1 MEPQGN
7 TERERAYLAHLNSP
21 YWDSLRLDVV
31 ARANGICELCGERRL
46 TQVHH
51 LHYDTLGHETLNDVQ
66 GLCARCHRYCHGLL
80 PEQLA
85 KKAARKGSHR
95 SNKRRIRH
103 AKRLLANKGVEFG
116 KGFKPNPLGPP
127 PANHDWSFRDRLVLS
142 LNRPLQ

>member
-1 MEPQGN
+1 MKPEEKA
-7 TERERAYLAHLNSP
+7 EREARYLAHLKSP
-21 YWDSLRLDVV
+21 YWDSLRRDVV
-31 ARANGICELCGERRL
+31 ARANGMCEMCGERRL

-51 LHYDTLGHETLNDVQ
+51 LHYDTLGHETLNDVE

-103 AKRLLANKGVEFG
+103 AKRLLANKGVEPAKR
-116 KGFKPNPLGPP
+116 KGPKPFENKPLP
-127 PANHDWSFRDRLVLS
+127 DTQWDYRDRLLAQFR
-142 LNRPLQ
+142 NRP